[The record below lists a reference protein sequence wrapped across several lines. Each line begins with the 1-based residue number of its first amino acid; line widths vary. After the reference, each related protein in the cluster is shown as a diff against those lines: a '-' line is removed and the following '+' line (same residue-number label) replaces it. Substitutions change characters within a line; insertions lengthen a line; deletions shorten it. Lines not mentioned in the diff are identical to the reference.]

1 MGRKRM
7 PGLVERG
14 GIWHIDKQIKGYGRL
29 CESLRTGE
37 LEQAET
43 VAAKRITEIIREVT
57 LGIRPKIIFRIAATK
72 YLNEGKHKSLD
83 RDACCLKNWDP
94 LIGDDF
100 IDEIC
105 MDSLEAGIEERRAAG
120 VRSGTVVRELAV
132 IRRVLV
138 LAARKW
144 RHKNKRPWLDTV
156 PLIEMPD
163 WKDRKQEYPLSWEE
177 QARFFPL
184 LPDHL
189 AEMALFDVNT
199 GAREE
204 EICALEWDWERPVP
218 ELKTSVFIVP
228 SSVRKGNRSDLVLV
242 LNRTARSVIEARRRI
257 HDRYVFTYQGNRL
270 RDGMHHASWINAW
283 RKAGLPTSDDVL
295 KGPHNLRHTFGR
307 RLRASGVPFETR
319 KVLLGHVNGDITT
332 HYSAAEL
339 RELINAVEKIATS
352 SRKSPAATIL
362 RASVMNGK

>member
-14 GIWHIDKQIKGYGRL
+14 GVWHIDKQIKGYGRL
-29 CESLRTGE
+29 CESLRTGI
-37 LEQAET
+37 LEQAEA
-43 VAAKRITEIIREVT
+43 VAAKRISEIIREVT

-72 YLNEGKHKSLD
+72 YLNEGKHKSLN
-83 RDACCLKNWDP
+83 RDAGCLKNWDP

-105 MDSLEAGIEERRAAG
+105 MDSLEPGIEERKVAG

-204 EICALEWDWERPVP
+204 EVCALQWDWEQPIK
-218 ELKTSVFIVP
+218 ELRTSVFVIP
-228 SSVRKGNRSDLVLV
+228 GSVTKNKQDHILV
-242 LNRTARSVIEARRRI
+242 LNRTARSVIDARRGI
-257 HDRYVFTYQGNRL
+257 DAKYVFTYRGNRL
-270 RDGMHHASWINAW
+270 VDGMHHASWINAW
-283 RKAGLPTSDDVL
+283 RQAGLPTSDDVL

-307 RLRASGVPFETR
+307 RLRAAGVPFETR
-319 KVLLGHVNGDITT
+319 KVLLGHKNGDITT

-339 RELINAVEKIATS
+339 RELIDAVERIVGS
-352 SRKSPAATIL
+352 SRKSPAVTIL
-362 RASVMNGK
+362 RKAL

>member
-7 PGLVERG
+7 PGLVNRN

-29 CESLRTGE
+29 SESCKSRDL
-37 LEQAET
+37 AEAEAY
-43 VAAKRITEIIREVT
+43 AAKRISELTREVMFG
-57 LGIRPKIIFRIAATK
+57 LRPKVLFRQAATK
-72 YLNEGKHKSLD
+72 YLNESKHRSLA
-83 RDACCLKNWDP
+83 RDATCLNNWDP

-105 MDSLEAGIEERRAAG
+105 MDSLEPGIEERRAAG
-120 VRSGTVVRELAV
+120 VRSGTVRRELAV

-163 WKDRKQEYPLSWEE
+163 WGDRKIEYPLSWEE
-177 QARFFPL
+177 QTRFFQL
-184 LPDHL
+184 LPPHL

-204 EICALEWDWERPVP
+204 EVCALEWAWEQPIP
-218 ELKTSVFIVP
+218 ELKTSVFVIP
-228 SSVRKGNRSDLVLV
+228 GNVLPTKNGLDHVLV
-242 LNRTARSVIEARRRI
+242 LNRTARSVIEARRGI
-257 HDRYVFTYQGNRL
+257 HDKYVFTYRGDRL
-270 RDGMHHASWINAW
+270 AEGMHNTAWINAW
-283 RKAGLPTSDDVL
+283 RAAKLPTSNDVQ

-307 RLRASGVPFETR
+307 RLRAVGVPFETR
-319 KVLLGHVNGDITT
+319 KVLLGHKNGDITT
-332 HYSAAEL
+332 HYSGAEL
-339 RELINAVEKIATS
+339 QELIDSVERIVTS
-352 SRKSPAATIL
+352 SRKSPAVTLL
-362 RASVMNGK
+362 RKAL